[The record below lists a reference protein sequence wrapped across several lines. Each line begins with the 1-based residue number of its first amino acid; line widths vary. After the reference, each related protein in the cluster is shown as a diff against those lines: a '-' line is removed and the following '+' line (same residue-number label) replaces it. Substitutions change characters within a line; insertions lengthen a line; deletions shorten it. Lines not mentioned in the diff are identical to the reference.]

1 MSKLAK
7 TLQAAAGNAGGDNLY
22 VEDVFSTYL
31 YTGNGSTQTITNDI
45 DLDGEGGLVWL
56 KDRLSASLGFHTIYD
71 TEGGTGPNGGRI
83 FAGTAGTNARSTQA
97 DGLQSFNST
106 GFTLGAN
113 TYENGSG
120 KSFASWTFRKSPKF
134 FDVVT
139 WAGNNVGGRQIPH
152 NLGSVPGMV
161 IVKNTDASTSWRIWH
176 RAVPGDTNDTS
187 LLSFATSPA
196 ELNKTNIWAP
206 NGMTD
211 SYFTV
216 STTSPSNINETGYN
230 YVAYVFAHND
240 AGGFGD
246 DGLQNV
252 ISCGSYTGTGSSQ
265 TLNLGFEP
273 QWILIKQSSG
283 ANDWNIWDNM
293 RGLTVGGTDTY
304 LRPNLAQAEDS
315 SGSYDFLSPTATGV
329 IVDPLGQG
337 YNYVN
342 TSGQTYIYIAIRRG
356 PMKTPEA
363 GTEVFAVN
371 VGTSTGVTSSFTTDL
386 VFPAGGITN
395 DTNYIGSR
403 LQGGQAMNSYNTGL
417 EQNLSSNFVWDRQ
430 TGWGTNFDAYYAWMF
445 KRAPSFMD
453 VVAYTG
459 TGSGTTVIH
468 NLGVAPELIITK
480 RRNSTSSWGAFH
492 SFTPTQNGYNYL
504 DLSGAG
510 FNATYGTSSRA
521 FQSQPTST
529 QFITG
534 GQAQI
539 DSSGGTYVAYLFATL
554 AGVSKVGSYTGT
566 GADLNVD
573 CGFSAGARFILIKRT
588 DGNGDWHYWDSVRG
602 ITNGN
607 DPFLRYNSS
616 AGQQTGTDLVE
627 PLPSGFIV
635 TGNGSDPGWDAT
647 NKLNSTYIF
656 LAIS

>member
-1 MSKLAK
+1 MLGKALLSAS
-7 TLQAAAGNAGGDNLY
+7 ASASAPAVYY

-45 DLDGEGGLVWL
+45 DLAGEGGLVWL
-56 KDRLSASLGFHTIYD
+56 KRRDSAQDHGLFD
-71 TEGGTGPNGGRI
+71 TTRGATKYIQSNGTD
-83 FAGTAGTNARSTQA
+83 AETTNATSLTN
-97 DGLQSFNST
+97 FNSD
-106 GFTLGAN
+106 GFTLGSFFVFN
-113 TYENGSG
+113 NDPSRTY
-120 KSFASWTFRKSPKF
+120 ASWTFRKAPRF

-139 WAGNNVGGRQIPH
+139 YTGTGVQRDLPH
-152 NLGSVPGMV
+152 SLGSAPGCM
-161 IVKNTDASTSWRIWH
+161 IVKRTSSTEDWAVYHRSLNGGVTPYNYFLRLDATIEQTFNTTRWVQDPT
-176 RAVPGDTNDTS
+176 
-187 LLSFATSPA
+187 ATH
-196 ELNKTNIWAP
+196 
-206 NGMTD
+206 
-211 SYFTV
+211 FTV
-216 STTSPSNINETGYN
+216 GTHTEVNTAGQT
-230 YVAYVFAHND
+230 YVAYIFAHN

-246 DGLQNV
+246 AGADNV
-252 ISCGSYTGTGSSQ
+252 ISCGSFTTDGSGTA
-265 TLNLGFEP
+265 TVNLGWEP
-273 QWILIKQSSG
+273 QWILAKRSDNVQ
-283 ANDWNIWDNM
+283 DWKIIDTM
-293 RGLTVGGTDTY
+293 RGFAIPSSSDATLY
-304 LRPNLAQAEDS
+304 PNASSAEGA
-315 SGSYDFLSPTATGV
+315 GSDWGAPTATGFTA
-329 IVDPLGQG
+329 DSQPSSA
-337 YNYVN
+337 NF
-342 TSGQTYIYIAIRRG
+342 IYIAIRRG
-356 PMKTPEA
+356 PMRAPTS
-363 GTEVFAVN
+363 GTEVFAASTAAAGTLFATGITSLDAAFIVN
-371 VGTSTGVTSSFTTDL
+371 RTVNGGARFFFSRLAASRGLDPTSTATEANYGTAISWDL
-386 VFPAGGITN
+386 NNAFYQSA
-395 DTNYIGSR
+395 IGSSVQWLFR
-403 LQGGQAMNSYNTGL
+403 
-417 EQNLSSNFVWDRQ
+417 
-430 TGWGTNFDAYYAWMF
+430 
-445 KRAPSFMD
+445 RAPGFFD

-480 RRNSTSSWGAFH
+480 RRNSTSNWGAFH